1 MEEASGPFCVLG
13 VGNAVKTS
21 EGQISVSFAW
31 PLRLPASLPPSLPP
45 SLAFSLL
52 PSHLLPSFPSSS
64 PSLRACQVVKGV
76 GGLSHEEYR
85 RFLTDKAI
93 SDTQGFVDGDLIE
106 SFLELPTQRMEEV
119 VELMRVE
126 GVGGESKTDAALC
139 DQAGGG
145 KGEGKME
152 VVGLQEHAGKEEEKK
167 DGVLSLDEVYR
178 RVEDMTRLH

>member
-1 MEEASGPFCVLG
+1 
-13 VGNAVKTS
+13 
-21 EGQISVSFAW
+21 
-31 PLRLPASLPPSLPP
+31 
-45 SLAFSLL
+45 
-52 PSHLLPSFPSSS
+52 
-64 PSLRACQVVKGV
+64 V

>member
-1 MEEASGPFCVLG
+1 
-13 VGNAVKTS
+13 
-21 EGQISVSFAW
+21 
-31 PLRLPASLPPSLPP
+31 
-45 SLAFSLL
+45 
-52 PSHLLPSFPSSS
+52 
-64 PSLRACQVVKGV
+64 VVKGV

-126 GVGGESKTDAALC
+126 GVGGESKTEAALY

-152 VVGLQEHAGKEEEKK
+152 VVGLQEHARKEEGKK